1 MRVCLFVC
9 SFVLRHAQEYFIHM
23 DTSPLPGKGC
33 QIYTIYFDLR
43 VCVCVCVCVCGG
55 GGGGGGGGNDSISS
69 ECHYCKKWHIFSVM
83 KCYASH

>member
-9 SFVLRHAQEYFIHM
+9 SFVLRHAHAQEYFTHM

-43 VCVCVCVCVCGG
+43 VCGG
-55 GGGGGGGGNDSISS
+55 GGCNDSISS
-69 ECHYCKKWHIFSVM
+69 ENVTIAKSGTFFL
-83 KCYASH
+83 